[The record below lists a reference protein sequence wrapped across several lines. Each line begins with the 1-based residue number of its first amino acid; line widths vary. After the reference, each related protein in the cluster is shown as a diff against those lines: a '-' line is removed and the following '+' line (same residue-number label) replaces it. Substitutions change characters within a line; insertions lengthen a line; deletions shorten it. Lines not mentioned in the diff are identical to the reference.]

1 MGNTFSLKI
10 FVNRDC
16 ELLCV
21 RECFLVLF
29 LFFLCFLTSKH
40 SLQMLHCHPILKINM
55 YMLFLGSEEIYLIE
69 ISL

>member
-21 RECFLVLF
+21 RECFLF
-29 LFFLCFLTSKH
+29 LFFFVFFLTYKH
-40 SLQMLHCHPILKINM
+40 SFQMLHCHPVLKINI
-55 YMLFLGSEEIYLIE
+55 YMLFLGSEEIYPIE